1 MLSNIILLIMALP
14 LVRVWVS
21 ILRIPTRVL
30 YPVVLGIMTIGA
42 FTINNNVFEVGV
54 MWVFGLVGLAFHK
67 FSIPLAPMALTL
79 VLGPMLE
86 SNLRRAL
93 SLNTDLLTTLT
104 DNPIALAALLLIVA
118 IFLAKATFAIRRRI
132 RPVPEATL
140 AAPGRR

>member
-1 MLSNIILLIMALP
+1 MALP

-67 FSIPLAPMALTL
+67 FNIPLAPMALTL

-93 SLNTDLLTTLT
+93 SLNTDLLSTLT
-104 DNPIALAALLLIVA
+104 ENPIALTALLLIIV
-118 IFLAKATFAIRRRI
+118 IFVVKAALAIRRRI
-132 RPVPEATL
+132 RPVPTAVP
-140 AAPGRR
+140 ASSGGR